1 VSTLLTNLQDAVRDL
16 ADIPG
21 DPHVEDPTIVRWVNR
36 GIERAYQIAKIAN
49 PSLFRASTSFTLV
62 GGVGL
67 NQVAVPATLRSLLY
81 VAKDPTNASLRRTLR
96 KYNEAEATGTQ
107 SLSYRREGLF
117 IVIEPF
123 VACAGNYA
131 LYYAAGPTKLAG
143 LNDALDAVLEP
154 AVEYIETYAAIK
166 CVDKEESDSRSLRA
180 DLAELKDDL
189 MVEFASVDGGV
200 AETIIDVDNVGN
212 QWPWNLVP

>member
-1 VSTLLTNLQDAVRDL
+1 MSTLLANLQDAVRDL

-21 DPHVEDPTIVRWVNR
+21 DPHVEDPTITRWVNR

-49 PSLFRASTSFTLV
+49 PSLFRASLSFTLV
-62 GGVGL
+62 GGAGQ
-67 NQVAVPATLRSLLY
+67 NQVGVPATLRSLMH

-96 KYNEAEATGTQ
+96 KYNEDEAEGAQT
-107 SLSYRREGLF
+107 LSYRREGLF

-131 LYYAAGPTKLAG
+131 LYYAAGPAKLVN
-143 LNDALDAVLEP
+143 LNDPLDAVLEP

-189 MVEFASVDGGV
+189 AVEFANVDAGV
-200 AETIIDVDNVGN
+200 AETIVDVDNIGN
-212 QWPWNLVP
+212 RWPWDLVP